1 MDTWPDTERILSM
14 TTKMA
19 RFTQRARE
27 NPHRQYN
34 ALMGML
40 FDPEGLNASF
50 ERQAANKA
58 PGVDGMR
65 KADYAEGLSIRLADL
80 SVRLRRLGYRP
91 KPARRVFIPKANG
104 GQRALGVPSFEDRIV
119 QDQLSQILQ
128 GIWEPEFRDCSYG
141 FRPGRNAHQA
151 LRRLAEVVTRERT
164 QWMVEADI
172 KGFFD
177 NVTHEHLMRFLAHKI
192 NDPIFLR
199 IIQRF
204 LKAGVMEAGMVT
216 TSEHGTPQG
225 GLASPVLANIYLHYV
240 LDLWFE
246 KRFAKSCKG
255 AAHLVRYADDFVAC
269 FQSEADARQFLEELK
284 ERLAQFD
291 LEVEPS
297 KTAILCFGDMAPAFC
312 KREGL
317 RRPQTFSFLGFTH
330 FVARS
335 RSGRFLVGRKTQGE
349 RMRKKLREMNVR
361 LAHMRTQ
368 GGKAMMEFV
377 RRHLQG
383 HLQYYGVSG
392 NSRSLRQYVHKIR
405 RILFKWINRRS
416 QRRSATWATFDKTVA
431 RYIPPVRIV
440 HNLYPSPR

>member
-27 NPHRQYN
+27 NPQRQYN
-34 ALMGML
+34 ALMGLL

-164 QWMVEADI
+164 QWIVEADI
-172 KGFFD
+172 RGFFD
-177 NVTHEHLMRFLAHKI
+177 NVTHEHLMRFLAHRI

-199 IIQRF
+199 TIRRF
-204 LKAGVMEAGMVT
+204 LKAGVMEDGMVT

-269 FQSEADARQFLEELK
+269 FQNEADARRFLEELK

-291 LEVEPS
+291 LEMEPS

-368 GGKAMMEFV
+368 GGKAMMEYV